1 MNKVI
6 NNEIDNSRYFN
17 IEAGENESIKD
28 LSEKIDWLIY
38 FRRAKC
44 LTTLNFMYERISARL
59 EQEKCSTF
67 RYANFLLALDSREVE
82 INAGKFV
89 R

>member
-1 MNKVI
+1 MTVVI
-6 NNEIDNSRYFN
+6 NDEIDNSKYFN
-17 IEAGENESIKD
+17 IETGENESIKG
-28 LSEKIDWLIY
+28 LNEKIDWLIY

-44 LTTLNFMYERISARL
+44 LTTLNFMYERINARL

>member
-1 MNKVI
+1 MTKVI
-6 NNEIDNSRYFN
+6 NNEIDNSVYFN

-28 LSEKIDWLIY
+28 LNEKIDWLIY

-44 LTTLNFMYERISARL
+44 LETLNFMYERINARL

-67 RYANFLLALDSREVE
+67 RYVNFLLALDSREVE